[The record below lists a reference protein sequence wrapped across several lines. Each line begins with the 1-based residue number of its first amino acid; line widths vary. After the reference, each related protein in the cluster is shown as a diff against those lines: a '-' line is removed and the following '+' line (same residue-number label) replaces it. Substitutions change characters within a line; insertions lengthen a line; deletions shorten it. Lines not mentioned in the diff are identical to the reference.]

1 MTLKELSQLYYLNRE
16 INYDRERLGK
26 LRGAVLSFPP
36 TTGGSTVSGGDKP
49 SKVEKLTA
57 EIVDL
62 ENEISDKILKSI
74 RERKK
79 IELYISG
86 ICDSR
91 IRIIFKLRFID
102 CLSWTAVA
110 YKMGG
115 GNTAE
120 SVKKMCYRF
129 LKNEKLG

>member
-26 LRGAVLSFPP
+26 MRDAVLSISP
-36 TTGGSTVSGGDKP
+36 TTGGSTVSGGVDKP
-49 SKVEKLTA
+49 SKIEKLTA

-62 ENEISDKILKSI
+62 ENEISDKILECT

-86 ICDSR
+86 INDSR
-91 IRIIFKLRFID
+91 IRLLFKLRFID
-102 CLSWTAVA
+102 CLSWAAVA

-115 GNTAE
+115 GNNAQ
-120 SVKKMCYRF
+120 SVKKTCYRF
-129 LKNEKLG
+129 LKREKK